1 MDGTL
6 LGKRN
11 FTNVVNMRFLKGL
24 IFLELSGLFWIL
36 IILSWWVQCN
46 SKGAEKTDAEEL
58 GSGKEESEW
67 KQSLE

>member
-1 MDGTL
+1 MDVTL

-11 FTNVVNMRFLKGL
+11 FANVIKSRFLNGQV
-24 IFLELSGLFWIL
+24 IPELSGLFWII

-46 SKGAEKTDAEEL
+46 NKGAEKRNAEEL